1 LGRPWKVDVG
11 KKGATMGERELGG
24 DAQPKAVVGA
34 GVRSEGAGEE
44 VASAGVV
51 ATGVTTDAR
60 EAAARGTAGA
70 EEAARAEVMA

>member
-1 LGRPWKVDVG
+1 
-11 KKGATMGERELGG
+11 M
-24 DAQPKAVVGA
+24 
-34 GVRSEGAGEE
+34 
-44 VASAGVV
+44 V